1 MKTLPAILKLPTLS
15 SHPFTDN
22 IPQLQNTRELK
33 KAARKREN
41 KWLAVSKTIEFF
53 YIQAHG
59 FAMGYQW
66 DSIYTHPK
74 EIYALF
80 DF

>member
-1 MKTLPAILKLPTLS
+1 MQTLPAILKLPTFTS
-15 SHPFTDN
+15 RPFTDN
-22 IPQLQNTRELK
+22 VPQLQTRKLHQ
-33 KAARKREN
+33 AARNREN
-41 KWLAVSKTIEFF
+41 NWLAVNKTIEFF
-53 YIQAHG
+53 YVQAHG
-59 FAMGYQW
+59 FAMGYQS